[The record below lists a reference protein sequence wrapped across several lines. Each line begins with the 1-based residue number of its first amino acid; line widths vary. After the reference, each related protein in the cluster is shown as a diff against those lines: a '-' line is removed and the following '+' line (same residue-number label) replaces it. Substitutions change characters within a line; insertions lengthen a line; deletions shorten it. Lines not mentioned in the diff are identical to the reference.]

1 MRSEQR
7 VGLSSRT
14 SDVMEEGCFFR
25 GTKEKRIEVRGRTS
39 NPKTAAACIHLW
51 LRQCWNLVGIPRSL
65 EDSLLICLVSRAR
78 FSGRENEKEKK
89 KKKDGGPNLRNVPA
103 LCSSVSLEESRVL
116 ISHTGRLGR
125 EFICQGE
132 RMFEQLETCS
142 DHQETSSFSIREEK
156 KKKYTHTHINVD
168 VDMLKNIQ

>member
-89 KKKDGGPNLRNVPA
+89 KKRWRTKSEKCSGA
-103 LCSSVSLEESRVL
+103 LLLSEP
-116 ISHTGRLGR
+116 GR
-125 EFICQGE
+125 EPSSDFTHGE
-132 RMFEQLETCS
+132 VGKGIHLPRRA
-142 DHQETSSFSIREEK
+142 H
-156 KKKYTHTHINVD
+156 V
-168 VDMLKNIQ
+168 